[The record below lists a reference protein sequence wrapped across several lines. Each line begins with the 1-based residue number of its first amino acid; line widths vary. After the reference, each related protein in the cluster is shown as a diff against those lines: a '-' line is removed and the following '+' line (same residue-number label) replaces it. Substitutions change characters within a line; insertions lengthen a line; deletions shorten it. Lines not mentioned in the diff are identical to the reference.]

1 MPRTSELGSRL
12 GVVALVA
19 VLLGIGGALLT
30 PASATANPTAH
41 QTAGMPAQVV
51 PGPPLPDPIVPE
63 PRPAPGP
70 AVPTSAVPA
79 PAVPDPD
86 ATVPGQS
93 APDGGVSCAPWDLA
107 GCVSV
112 ALVGIFRAVVTDVVN
127 AALELVTDTLLQ
139 TPRPSQIP
147 RLAGLWQVSWEVAV
161 ALYGVVILVGA
172 VIVMAHHS
180 VQTQYGMR
188 EIAPRLVVGFVAGWL
203 TLPLADMAVQVANAV
218 SDALLGPPDVGGG
231 VRGLAELV
239 QSTLAGATVGGG
251 GGFGAAWVVLALGLM
266 LGIGLLALLFG
277 YVLRVVATIALIAAA
292 PLVVMWHA
300 LPQTDGLAWWW
311 WRALGGVLGIQ
322 IVQAVVLSVAGAI
335 LLPDRDGGS
344 LGVLGLAGSG
354 WVTLLVL
361 AVLLWVLVK
370 VPGWMWSMIRPG
382 GGGRRSLVGTAVRAA
397 VVWKTGGLLRGALTG
412 GPGRA
417 AGAAGATRRSGGGA
431 GPSAHP
437 PVVAGS
443 RRRRPARSTP
453 GRDAG
458 RGGRA
463 GRWWEDNGRQ
473 SSSADRPVLGR
484 DGQWRLPITARRV
497 ARRDTTRSREGA
509 RPDPAKQASAPGP
522 GQLRFPASGV
532 WPEHRPVAG
541 RDGQY
546 RLPIPATRQPRPT
559 PAPPA
564 TPNSAGTP
572 SPGAVSSP
580 TPAPRPGRARQLSF
594 DDLAADLDPF
604 RGNRPLAEGQY
615 PLPLPGLTRRP
626 RPADRP
632 RPTPPRPARPAPARP
647 LPGQT
652 RLPIPATPP
661 RATPPRS
668 APPRAQPPAP
678 RRPREEPP
686 RRAPQ
691 PPTPPQPPPPPPP
704 SPSSSPRR
712 ARPSGPR
719 RRPGQENT

>member
-1 MPRTSELGSRL
+1 MPPTTYRLRSRH

-19 VLLGIGGALLT
+19 VLLGIGGALLS
-30 PASATANPTAH
+30 PATATANPQTH
-41 QTAGMPAQVV
+41 QTADQVVEATAQVV

-63 PRPAPGP
+63 PRPAPAP
-70 AVPTSAVPA
+70 AVPTPAVPTPA
-79 PAVPDPD
+79 VPTPAVPTPAVPDPD
-86 ATVPGQS
+86 STAPGQP
-93 APDGGVSCAPWDLA
+93 APDGGLSCAPWDLA
-107 GCVSV
+107 GCVSGT
-112 ALVGIFRAVVTDVVN
+112 LVGIFRAVVTDVVN

-147 RLAGLWQVSWEVAV
+147 RLAELWQVSWEVAV

-188 EIAPRLVVGFVAGWL
+188 EIAPRLVVGFIAGWL

-231 VRGLAELV
+231 LRGLAELA
-239 QSTLAGATVGGG
+239 QSTLAAGAVVG

-300 LPQTDGLAWWW
+300 LPQTDGLARWW

-322 IVQAVVLSVAGAI
+322 IVQAIVLSVAGAI

-344 LGVLGLAGSG
+344 LGVLGLASSG

-370 VPGWMWSMIRPG
+370 IPGWMWSMIRPG
-382 GGGRRSLVGTAVRAA
+382 GGGRRSLLGTAVRAA
-397 VVWKTGGLLRGALTG
+397 IVWKTGGLLRGALTG
-412 GPGRA
+412 GAGRA
-417 AGAAGATRRSGGGA
+417 AGAAGATRQPGGGA
-431 GPSAHP
+431 GPSTHP
-437 PVVAGS
+437 PVVAGG
-443 RRRRPARSTP
+443 RRRRPVPRREESGP
-453 GRDAG
+453 
-458 RGGRA
+458 
-463 GRWWEDNGRQ
+463 Q
-473 SSSADRPVLGR
+473 SPSADRAVLGR

-497 ARRDTTRSREGA
+497 ARRDTRGREGA
-509 RPDPAKQASAPGP
+509 RPDPVEPVSAPGP

-532 WPEHRPVAG
+532 WPEDRPVAG

-546 RLPIPATRQPRPT
+546 RLPIPTTRRPRPT
-559 PAPPA
+559 PAP
-564 TPNSAGTP
+564 AGTP
-572 SPGAVSSP
+572 SPGAASP
-580 TPAPRPGRARQLSF
+580 AAPAPRPKRARQLSF

-604 RGNRPLAEGQY
+604 RGNRPLAGSQY
-615 PLPLPGLTRRP
+615 PLPLPGLTRQP

-632 RPTPPRPARPAPARP
+632 RPRPAPPRPAPARP
-647 LPGQT
+647 LTGQT
-652 RLPIPATPP
+652 RLPIPAAPP
-661 RATPPRS
+661 RA

-678 RRPREEPP
+678 RRPRQEPP

-691 PPTPPQPPPPPPP
+691 PPTPPQPPPPSPP

-712 ARPSGPR
+712 ARPSAPR